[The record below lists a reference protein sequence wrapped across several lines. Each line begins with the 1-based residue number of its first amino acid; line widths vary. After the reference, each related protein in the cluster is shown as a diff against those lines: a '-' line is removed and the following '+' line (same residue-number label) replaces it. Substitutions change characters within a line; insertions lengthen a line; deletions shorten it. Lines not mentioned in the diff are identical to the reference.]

1 MLRRL
6 RKISAPL
13 ASRSRSWRYAN
24 LSLLLHLRHTSLVHS
39 NRRPLGALANLHHLL
54 QGGRGGDSQ
63 PLGEPLQHYR
73 PYHSLLVRLI
83 SDRQLQSKPGASDWG
98 QDTCLSTYC
107 DLAQFH
113 HKPGALPDRGRHT
126 GFARHNVS
134 PAAPAGELGRYT
146 ASVFACQWTT
156 SHVSSA

>member
-1 MLRRL
+1 M
-6 RKISAPL
+6 A
-13 ASRSRSWRYAN
+13 
-24 LSLLLHLRHTSLVHS
+24 
-39 NRRPLGALANLHHLL
+39 
-54 QGGRGGDSQ
+54 
-63 PLGEPLQHYR
+63 
-73 PYHSLLVRLI
+73 
-83 SDRQLQSKPGASDWG
+83 DRQLQSKTSDT
-98 QDTCLSTYC
+98 DLVRDACLSAFC
-107 DLAQFH
+107 DLAQFR